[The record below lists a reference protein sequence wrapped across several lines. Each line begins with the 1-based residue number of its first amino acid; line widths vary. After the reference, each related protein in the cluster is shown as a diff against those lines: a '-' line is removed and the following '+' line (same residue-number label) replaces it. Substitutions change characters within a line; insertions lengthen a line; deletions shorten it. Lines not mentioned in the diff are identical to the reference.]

1 MHVPPS
7 RRTHA
12 RHPGQV
18 KSRRKKAKPSTSV
31 YRFGHLSGLVLKKRK
46 TEPPPRVASPQG
58 FPSRAASF
66 TCLNQP
72 RYGVPLAASFKCQR
86 RGRTLLPTISTTT
99 LHHQTKT
106 KENQVDASTT
116 SDHQTRPEFLRVN
129 RSWMYSYYPF
139 SYDYVQHYP
148 DRRLRSSDG
157 NSRCYLFNFFN
168 TYYSSENNYS
178 AL

>member
-1 MHVPPS
+1 MYAQVPSMHVPPS

-31 YRFGHLSGLVLKKRK
+31 YQSGHLIGLGLKKRK
-46 TEPPPRVASPQG
+46 TEPPPRVAGLPG

-72 RYGVPLAASFKCQR
+72 RYGVPLAARFKYQG

-99 LHHQTKT
+99 TLHYQIKT
-106 KENQVDASTT
+106 KEDQVDASTT
-116 SDHQTRPEFLRVN
+116 FDHQMRPEFLRVN
-129 RSWMYSYYPF
+129 RSWTYSYYPF
-139 SYDYVQHYP
+139 SFDYVKHYP
-148 DRRLRSSDG
+148 DQRLRSSDE
-157 NSRCYLFNFFN
+157 NSRCY
-168 TYYSSENNYS
+168 
-178 AL
+178 